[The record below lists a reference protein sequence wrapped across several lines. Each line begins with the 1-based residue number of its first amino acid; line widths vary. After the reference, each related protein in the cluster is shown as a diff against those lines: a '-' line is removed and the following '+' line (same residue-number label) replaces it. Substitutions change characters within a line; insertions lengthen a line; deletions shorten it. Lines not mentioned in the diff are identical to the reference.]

1 MTEKIP
7 KLTPRLG
14 LIADL
19 ISKAPARSGGDAA
32 NTRPKDLGLN
42 RAYSCVADIGT
53 DHAYLPVYLCKTG
66 AAINAIASDIR
77 PGPIERAKATITSYG
92 AQYTVETRL
101 GGGLS
106 TIEPGEAD
114 AIVIAGM
121 GGLMIAE
128 ILDADILTAS
138 MTKRLILQ
146 PMSSIPELR
155 LYLCRNGFDIL
166 AEYLAKEE
174 RKLYVVMDVTY
185 APERADD
192 TPHDPEAP
200 YDLDEYS
207 PDIFLGRR
215 LIEDRPDHFDEYI
228 GKQKRSLIR
237 MADGL
242 KNSSSD
248 EFADKLKR
256 CEALIEYIEKNIERG
271 V

>member
-19 ISKAPARSGGDAA
+19 ISNPPARSGGESA
-32 NTRPKDLGLN
+32 NMLPKGLDSSG
-42 RAYSCVADIGT
+42 AYSCVADIGT

-66 AAINAIASDIR
+66 AAKRAIASDIR
-77 PGPIERAKATITSYG
+77 PGPIERAKATITSYD
-92 AQYTVETRL
+92 AQNTVVTRL

-128 ILDADILTAS
+128 ILSADILTVS
-138 MTKRLILQ
+138 RSVRLILQ

-155 LYLCRNGFDIL
+155 LYLCLNGFNIL

-185 APERADD
+185 SPERRGSAIGN
-192 TPHDPEAP
+192 
-200 YDLDEYS
+200 LDEYS
-207 PDIFLGRR
+207 PEIFLGRK
-215 LIEDRPDHFDEYI
+215 LIEDRPEHFEEYI
-228 GKQKRSLIR
+228 ENQKRSLLK

-248 EFADKLKR
+248 EFAGKLKR
-256 CEALIEYIEKNIERG
+256 CEELIEYIEKNIERDL
-271 V
+271 

>member
-92 AQYTVETRL
+92 AQDTVETRL

-128 ILDADILTAS
+128 ILDADILTVS
-138 MTKRLILQ
+138 RSKRLILQ

-155 LYLCRNGFDIL
+155 LYLCRNGFNIL

-185 APERADD
+185 APERRGSAIG
-192 TPHDPEAP
+192 E
-200 YDLDEYS
+200 LDEYS
-207 PDIFLGRR
+207 PEIFLGRK
-215 LIEDRPDHFDEYI
+215 LIENRPEHFDEYI
-228 GKQKRSLIR
+228 EKQKRSLLK

-248 EFADKLKR
+248 EFAGKLKR

>member
-19 ISKAPARSGGDAA
+19 ISNPPARSGGESA
-32 NTRPKDLGLN
+32 NMLPKGLGSSG
-42 RAYSCVADIGT
+42 AYSCIADIGT

-66 AAINAIASDIR
+66 AAKRAIASDIR
-77 PGPIERAKATITSYG
+77 PGPIERAKATITSYD
-92 AQYTVETRL
+92 AQNTVVTRL

-114 AIVIAGM
+114 AVVIAGM

-128 ILDADILTAS
+128 ILSADILTVS
-138 MTKRLILQ
+138 RSERLILQ

-155 LYLCRNGFDIL
+155 LYLCLNGFNIL

-185 APERADD
+185 SPERRGSAIGN
-192 TPHDPEAP
+192 
-200 YDLDEYS
+200 LDEYS
-207 PDIFLGRR
+207 PEIFLGRK
-215 LIEDRPDHFDEYI
+215 LIEDRPEHFEEYI
-228 GKQKRSLIR
+228 ENQKRSLLK

-248 EFADKLKR
+248 EFAGKLKR
-256 CEALIEYIEKNIERG
+256 CEELIEYIEKNIERDL
-271 V
+271 

>member
-77 PGPIERAKATITSYG
+77 PGPIERAKATIMSYG
-92 AQYTVETRL
+92 AQNTVETRL

-138 MTKRLILQ
+138 RAKRLILQ

-155 LYLCRNGFDIL
+155 LYLRRNGFNIL
-166 AEYLAKEE
+166 AERLAKEE

-185 APERADD
+185 APERRGSAIG
-192 TPHDPEAP
+192 E
-200 YDLDEYS
+200 LDEYS
-207 PDIFLGRR
+207 PEIFLGRK
-215 LIEDRPDHFDEYI
+215 LIENRPEHFDEYI
-228 GKQKRSLIR
+228 EKQKRSLLK

-248 EFADKLKR
+248 EFAGKLKR